1 MNIAVFAVVV
11 GLALVAAGCG
21 GDDGES
27 SATPTAEW
35 AEGYCAA
42 IVDWIAERRR
52 TTDRLRDFRSLS
64 LDTFAEASAD
74 LRTATEAF
82 TEELR
87 ALGAPD
93 TAFGEEARQA
103 VDMFVTA
110 TDDARADMERAVE
123 DISGLSGISTAIVS
137 ITAALNSIN
146 ESFTTMAKSL
156 IRLDPERELHGAFE
170 KAESCDELGG

>member
-1 MNIAVFAVVV
+1 VRVALLVIAV
-11 GLALVAAGCG
+11 GLALIAAGCG
-21 GDDGES
+21 GDAGES

-52 TTDRLRDFRSLS
+52 TTDRLRDYRSLS
-64 LDTFAEASAD
+64 LDAFAEASAD
-74 LRTATEAF
+74 LRSATEAF
-82 TEELR
+82 TDQLR

-93 TAFGEEARQA
+93 TVFGEEARQA
-103 VDMFVTA
+103 VDTFVTA
-110 TDDARADMERAVE
+110 TDDDRADMERAVE
-123 DISGLSGISTAIVS
+123 DISGVSGIATAIVS